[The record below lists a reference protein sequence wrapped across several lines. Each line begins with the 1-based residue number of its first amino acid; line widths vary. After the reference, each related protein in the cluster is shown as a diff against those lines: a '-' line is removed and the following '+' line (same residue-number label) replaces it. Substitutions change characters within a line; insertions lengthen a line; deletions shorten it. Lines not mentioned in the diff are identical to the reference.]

1 MNLWR
6 CWENWASQH
15 TANDRRVTFIGL
27 TSGRPPLA
35 WQMIKLRGHGLFP
48 AVSHSIGRSVKLS
61 LPPQTSHMA
70 AIEFGSNTH

>member
-27 TSGRPPLA
+27 TSGRPIGSAGGDRNSINWLA
-35 WQMIKLRGHGLFP
+35 SPFLLGEHTNKL
-48 AVSHSIGRSVKLS
+48 
-61 LPPQTSHMA
+61 
-70 AIEFGSNTH
+70 